1 MHSLNQHL
9 AKVSKASPL
18 HMNFSKK
25 LPWQFPLA
33 SLHVLKHTSH
43 GHGFGASVGASV
55 GAAVGAF
62 VGAAVGAFVGAA
74 VGASVGAAVG
84 ALVGAAVGAAVGAL
98 VVAGGAMVVPV
109 VAAQAKATQTMVTR
123 RRAIFR

>member
-1 MHSLNQHL
+1 
-9 AKVSKASPL
+9 
-18 HMNFSKK
+18 MNFSKK

-74 VGASVGAAVG
+74 VGAAVG
-84 ALVGAAVGAAVGAL
+84 ALVGS
-98 VVAGGAMVVPV
+98 GGAMVVPV
-109 VAAQAKATQTMVTR
+109 VAAQAKATQKRVTR
-123 RRAIFR
+123 RRAIFCLNKLKLLNYKLPPC

>member
-1 MHSLNQHL
+1 MMHSLNQHL

-33 SLHVLKHTSH
+33 SLHDLKHTSH

-62 VGAAVGAFVGAA
+62 VGAAVGA
-74 VGASVGAAVG
+74 AVG
-84 ALVGAAVGAAVGAL
+84 ALVGS
-98 VVAGGAMVVPV
+98 GGAMVVPV
-109 VAAQAKATQTMVTR
+109 VAAQAKATQKMVTR
-123 RRAIFR
+123 RRAIFCLNKLKLLNYKLPAVGALVGS